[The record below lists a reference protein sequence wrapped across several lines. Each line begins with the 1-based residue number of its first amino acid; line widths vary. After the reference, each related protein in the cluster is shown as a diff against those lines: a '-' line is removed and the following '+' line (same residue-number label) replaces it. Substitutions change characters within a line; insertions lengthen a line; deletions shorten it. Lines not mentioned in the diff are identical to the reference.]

1 MRSSRAV
8 AASAPLL
15 FFAGSALAVIAGVTA
30 CASEPPPA
38 PVIAQPRPVPP
49 PAPPAPPMSTI
60 TLAQTGI
67 EPSWM
72 DPGVDPCKDY
82 FAYACGGF
90 VKNQQIPADRAS
102 WGTTEQIEKTN
113 LELLRSVLEE
123 AASLP
128 GDDAGRKKLGDYY
141 AACTDED
148 AVEKAGVTPLA
159 PLLASIAKVKDV
171 RSLTAA
177 VLDLHADAI
186 YPIFRTEAVQDLK
199 DATHVVAMLDQDG
212 LGLPDRDY
220 YLSSDRE
227 MVDTVD
233 FYRQHVERM
242 LLLGGASP
250 KEAKIGAADVVRIET
265 ELARIQQDKVVRR
278 DPYKIYNPVNRR
290 DLAAMAPSF
299 PWDAYFVALGIP
311 GAHELIV
318 NDKAYY
324 TGLEQLLQ
332 AEKPLAWQAYLRFQV
347 LSASSSML
355 TKGFVEEQFRL
366 RQKLLGAKELEPR
379 WKRCVKSVDG
389 EMGELLG
396 QAYVAARFAG
406 DSKVRAGEVVGW
418 IEDAMRADLRLVPWM
433 DEPTRGAALAKMG
446 DLNRKIGYPA
456 TWRHYDF
463 RVTRDGYAADVK
475 AAERFEEHRQLAK
488 IGRPVDKAEWDMT
501 PPTVN
506 AYYNPSLNEIVVPAG
521 ELQPPMFSR
530 DFYAPVNIGDIGAN
544 TVGHEITH
552 AFDDEGSQ
560 FDGKGNLHDWWSAAS
575 KEKFKTA
582 TTCVVEQYSKY
593 EAVPGVKLNGALG
606 AGENIADI
614 GGVKLGL
621 YALAAWQKAHPEA
634 ERHVSDAG
642 GFTDEKLYFLA
653 YAQGWCS
660 KERPELLATMAR
672 SNPHSPARFRVNG
685 PMIDTPAFA
694 ATYQCAA
701 GTPMNDG
708 KACVVW

>member
-1 MRSSRAV
+1 MRFFRAA
-8 AASAPLL
+8 AASIAL
-15 FFAGSALAVIAGVTA
+15 FSSSALASTAGLAA
-30 CASEPPPA
+30 CGWEPPPA
-38 PVIAQPRPVPP
+38 PVATPKPAPP
-49 PAPPAPPMSTI
+49 PAPVAEKPPVPTI
-60 TLAQTGI
+60 TLAQAGI

-90 VKNQQIPADRAS
+90 VKNEEIPADRAS
-102 WGTTEQIEKTN
+102 WGATEQLQKSN
-113 LELLRSVLEE
+113 LDLLHSVLEE
-123 AASLP
+123 AARSP
-128 GDDAGRKKLGDYY
+128 GDDSDPKRKKLGDYY
-141 AACTDED
+141 AACMDED
-148 AVEKAGVTPLA
+148 AVEKAGTTPVE
-159 PLLASIAKVKDV
+159 PLLASIARVKDV

-177 VLDLHADAI
+177 IVELHANAI
-186 YPIFRTEAVQDLK
+186 YPLFNTAPMQDLK
-199 DATHVVAMLDQDG
+199 DATQVVAGIDQQG
-212 LGLPDRDY
+212 IGLPDRDY
-220 YLSSDRE
+220 YLSTDRE

-242 LLLGGASP
+242 LLLAGDKP
-250 KEAKIGAADVVRIET
+250 KAAKAGAADVLRIET
-265 ELARIQQDKVVRR
+265 ALARIEQDKVVRR
-278 DPYKIYNPVNRR
+278 DPYKVYNPVNRHE
-290 DLAAMAPSF
+290 LAVLAPSF

-311 GAHELIV
+311 AAHEVIV

-324 TGLEQLLQ
+324 RGVEELLQ
-332 AEKPLAWQAYLRFQV
+332 TEKPAAWRSYLRYRV
-347 LSASSSML
+347 LAASAPML
-355 TKGFVEEQFRL
+355 TKGFVDESFRL

-379 WKRCVKSVDG
+379 WKRCVRSVDG

-396 QAYVAARFAG
+396 QAYVSAKFAG
-406 DSKVRAGEVVGW
+406 DSKTRAAEVVGW
-418 IEDAMRADLRLVPWM
+418 IEEAMRADLRLVPWM

-446 DLNRKIGYPA
+446 DLNQKVGYPDR
-456 TWRHYDF
+456 WRRYDF
-463 RVTRDGYAADVK
+463 KVTRDSYAADVQ
-475 AAERFEEHRQLAK
+475 AGERFEQHRMLAK
-488 IGRPVDKAEWDMT
+488 IGRPVDKTEWGMT

-506 AYYNPSLNEIVVPAG
+506 AYYDPQLNEIVLPAG
-521 ELQPPMFSR
+521 QLQPPFFAK

-560 FDGKGNLHDWWSAAS
+560 FDGHGNLHDWWSASS
-575 KEKFKTA
+575 KEKFTAA
-582 TTCVVEQYSKY
+582 TTCVADQYSKY
-593 EAVPGVKLNGALG
+593 EAVPGVKLNGKLG

-621 YALAAWQKAHPEA
+621 YALAAWQKEHPEA
-634 ERHVSDAG
+634 ERHVN

-672 SNPHSPARFRVNG
+672 SNPHSPPRFRVNG

-694 ATYQCAA
+694 TTYQCAA

-708 KACVVW
+708 NACVVW